1 MRLTLCTKC
10 CAEKSHRGMHFIP
23 LRLSRRATTLPL
35 FPLREERAG
44 ERRHFSKTLSPALS
58 PLVPR
63 GAREKNCIHLT
74 FQLDYGNQVHT
85 SKKLSMF
92 AKILRRQNNQ
102 HPTSSDQHP
111 ATNIQ
116 RPTSSDQ
123 HPTSLRPIF
132 GNRLRPVGRQRER
145 HQRHR

>member
-1 MRLTLCTKC
+1 
-10 CAEKSHRGMHFIP
+10 MHFIP

-44 ERRHFSKTLSPALS
+44 ERRHFCSKTLSPALS
-58 PLVPR
+58 LLVPR
-63 GAREKNCIHLT
+63 GAREKNCVHLT

-92 AKILRRQNNQ
+92 AKILRWQNI
-102 HPTSSDQHP
+102 QHP

-116 RPTSSDQ
+116 RPYDRSSAIASVRLAVSANGTSGIGWSWFKNSSQTRKKSDFVV
-123 HPTSLRPIF
+123 TRRI
-132 GNRLRPVGRQRER
+132 
-145 HQRHR
+145 